1 LVIQGGRARKSLWQA
16 ALELIDVGFFISHG
30 NYLAC
35 LQASI
40 TVCEA
45 YNWTDPEK

>member
-1 LVIQGGRARKSLWQA
+1 LVIQGGRARKSLCQA
-16 ALELIDVGFFISHG
+16 ALELIDLGFFISHG
-30 NYLAC
+30 NYLAY
-35 LQASI
+35 LQAI